1 MQNISEDTMLILN
14 VILLAV
20 GLVLLI
26 KGADVF
32 VDGASNIARKLK
44 IPSLII
50 GLTLVSIGTSAPE
63 LSISVTSAL
72 QGMNSMSFGNVIGSN
87 TFNVLVVIGISALFI
102 KLVISKEVKK
112 YDVPI
117 LIGIY
122 AVLGICSFVVS
133 PYILSRIESAVLLI
147 IFVAYLVFL
156 VFRGK
161 NEETEEKDEPI
172 KKWYISLLFVAIG
185 IVAIIFGG
193 DLVVD
198 SASAIAIKFGMSELM
213 VGLTIV
219 AVGTSLPE
227 LVTSV
232 VAAKKGE
239 PDIAVG
245 NAVGSSIMN
254 TILILGISSVI
265 RPITIEAAAFIDVA
279 VMVFSIL
286 IIFFAT
292 LKKNNI
298 GKFTGIFMVIVY
310 IVYITYIVL
319 RNLGII

>member
-1 MQNISEDTMLILN
+1 MLFLNIVLLI
-14 VILLAV
+14 I

-72 QGMNSMSFGNVIGSN
+72 QGMNNMSFGNVIGSN
-87 TFNVLVVIGISALFI
+87 TFNVLVVIGISALFTR
-102 KLVISKEVKK
+102 LAVSGGVKK
-112 YDVPI
+112 IDSPI

-122 AVLGICSFVVS
+122 AVLILFGFVITPLVFD
-133 PYILSRIESAVLLI
+133 RIEAALFLVIFVLYVILLI
-147 IFVAYLVFL
+147 
-156 VFRGK
+156 FRGK
-161 NEETEEKDEPI
+161 KEQTDEEESGEPI
-172 KKWYISLLFVAIG
+172 KKWYVSLILVAAG
-185 IVAIIFGG
+185 IAAIIFGG

-198 SASAIAIKFGMSELM
+198 AASKIAITFGMSELM

-239 PDIAVG
+239 NELALG
-245 NAVGSSIMN
+245 NVVGSNIFN
-254 TILILGISSVI
+254 ILFILGIAGTVN
-265 RPITIEAAAFIDVA
+265 PLTTGNQFIVDVLVMLA
-279 VMVFSIL
+279 VTVLLFIFSLSGKLKKWHGIIFISCYALYLAYL
-286 IIFFAT
+286 IIRT
-292 LKKNNI
+292 LI
-298 GKFTGIFMVIVY
+298 A
-310 IVYITYIVL
+310 
-319 RNLGII
+319 

>member
-1 MQNISEDTMLILN
+1 MLVLN
-14 VILLAV
+14 FFLLVIGLA
-20 GLVLLI
+20 LLI

-32 VDGASNIARKLK
+32 VDGASNIARKFK

-87 TFNVLVVIGISALFI
+87 TFNILMVIGISALFI
-102 KLVISKEVKK
+102 KLTVSKDVKR

-133 PYILSRIESAVLLI
+133 PYILSRIESAILLI

-161 NEETEEKDEPI
+161 NEETEETDEPI
-172 KKWYISLLFVAIG
+172 KKWYISLLFVAVG
-185 IVAIIFGG
+185 IAAIIFGG

-198 SASAIAIKFGMSELM
+198 SASAIAITFGMSELM

-254 TILILGISSVI
+254 TILILGVSSVI
-265 RPITIEAAAFIDVA
+265 RPITIEAAALIDVA
-279 VMVFSIL
+279 IMVFSIL

-292 LKKNNI
+292 LKKNYI
-298 GKFTGIFMVIVY
+298 GKFTGIFMVVVY
-310 IVYITYIVL
+310 VAYITYIVL
-319 RNLGII
+319 RNIGII

>member
-1 MQNISEDTMLILN
+1 MLIVN
-14 VILLAV
+14 FILLII
-20 GLVLLI
+20 GLFLLI

-87 TFNVLVVIGISALFI
+87 TFNILVVIGASALFTA
-102 KLVISKEVKK
+102 LTVSSDVKK
-112 YDVPI
+112 FDVPI

-122 AVLGICSFVVS
+122 VLLALFAFVIS
-133 PYILSRIESAVLLI
+133 PLTLTRIEAAILLVLFVLYIALLI
-147 IFVAYLVFL
+147 
-156 VFRGK
+156 FRGRS
-161 NEETEEKDEPI
+161 EQTEDDSDEPI
-172 KKWYISLLFVAIG
+172 KKWYVSIILIAVG
-185 IVAIIFGG
+185 IAAIIFGG

-232 VAAKKGE
+232 VAARKGE
-239 PDIAVG
+239 LDIAIG

-254 TILILGISSVI
+254 TLLILGVSAVL
-265 RPITIEAAAFIDVA
+265 RPISIEPSALVDVI
-279 VMVFSIL
+279 VMALSIL
-286 IIFFAT
+286 IIFFTT
-292 LKKNNI
+292 LKKNSV
-298 GKFTGIFMVIVY
+298 GKITGASMLAVY
-310 IVYITYIVL
+310 VLYITYIII
-319 RNLGII
+319 RNIGLI

>member
-1 MQNISEDTMLILN
+1 MLIVN
-14 VILLAV
+14 FILLII
-20 GLVLLI
+20 GLFLLI

-87 TFNVLVVIGISALFI
+87 TFNILVVIGASALFTA
-102 KLVISKEVKK
+102 LTVSSDVKK
-112 YDVPI
+112 FDVPI

-122 AVLGICSFVVS
+122 VLLALFAFVIS
-133 PYILSRIESAVLLI
+133 PLALTRIEAAILLVLFVLYIALLI
-147 IFVAYLVFL
+147 
-156 VFRGK
+156 FRGRS
-161 NEETEEKDEPI
+161 EQTEDDSDEPI
-172 KKWYISLLFVAIG
+172 KKWYVSIILIAVG
-185 IVAIIFGG
+185 IAAIIFGG

-232 VAAKKGE
+232 VAARKGE
-239 PDIAVG
+239 LDIAVG

-254 TILILGISSVI
+254 TLLILGVSAVLSPISIEPSALVDVI
-265 RPITIEAAAFIDVA
+265 
-279 VMVFSIL
+279 VMALSIL
-286 IIFFAT
+286 IIFFTT
-292 LKKNNI
+292 LKKNSV
-298 GKFTGIFMVIVY
+298 GKITGASMLAVY
-310 IVYITYIVL
+310 VLYITYIII
-319 RNLGII
+319 RNIGLI

>member
-1 MQNISEDTMLILN
+1 MLIVN
-14 VILLAV
+14 FILLII
-20 GLVLLI
+20 GLFLLI

-87 TFNVLVVIGISALFI
+87 TFNVLVVIGASALFTA
-102 KLVISKEVKK
+102 LTVSSDVKK
-112 YDVPI
+112 FDVPI

-122 AVLGICSFVVS
+122 VLLALFAFVIS
-133 PYILSRIESAVLLI
+133 PLALTRIEAAILLVLFVLYIALLI
-147 IFVAYLVFL
+147 
-156 VFRGK
+156 FRGRS
-161 NEETEEKDEPI
+161 EQTEDDSDEPI
-172 KKWYISLLFVAIG
+172 KKWYVSIILIVVG
-185 IVAIIFGG
+185 IAAIIFGG

-232 VAAKKGE
+232 VAARKGE
-239 PDIAVG
+239 LDIAVG

-254 TILILGISSVI
+254 ILLILGVSAVL
-265 RPITIEAAAFIDVA
+265 RPISIEPSALVDVI
-279 VMVFSIL
+279 VMALSIL
-286 IIFFAT
+286 IIFFTT
-292 LKKNNI
+292 LKKNSVGKITGASMLAVYVLYIAYIIIRNI
-298 GKFTGIFMVIVY
+298 GLI
-310 IVYITYIVL
+310 
-319 RNLGII
+319 

>member
-1 MQNISEDTMLILN
+1 MLIVN
-14 VILLAV
+14 FILLII
-20 GLVLLI
+20 GLFLLI

-32 VDGASNIARKLK
+32 VDGASNIARKLR

-87 TFNVLVVIGISALFI
+87 TFNVLVVIGVSALFTA
-102 KLVISKEVKK
+102 LTVSSDVKK
-112 YDVPI
+112 FDVPI

-122 AVLGICSFVVS
+122 VLLALFAFVIS
-133 PYILSRIESAVLLI
+133 PLALTRIEAAILLVLFVLYIALLI
-147 IFVAYLVFL
+147 
-156 VFRGK
+156 FRGRS
-161 NEETEEKDEPI
+161 EQTEDDSDEPI
-172 KKWYISLLFVAIG
+172 KKWYVSIILIVVG
-185 IVAIIFGG
+185 IAAIIFGG

-232 VAAKKGE
+232 VAARKGE
-239 PDIAVG
+239 LDIAVG

-254 TILILGISSVI
+254 ILLILGVSAVL
-265 RPITIEAAAFIDVA
+265 RPISIEPSALVDVI
-279 VMVFSIL
+279 VMALSIL
-286 IIFFAT
+286 IIFFTT
-292 LKKNNI
+292 LKKNSVGKITGVSMLAVYVLYIAYIIIRNI
-298 GKFTGIFMVIVY
+298 GLI
-310 IVYITYIVL
+310 
-319 RNLGII
+319 

>member
-1 MQNISEDTMLILN
+1 MLIVN
-14 VILLAV
+14 FILLII
-20 GLVLLI
+20 GLFLLI

-87 TFNVLVVIGISALFI
+87 TFNVLVVIGASALFTA
-102 KLVISKEVKK
+102 LTVSSDVKK
-112 YDVPI
+112 FDVPI

-122 AVLGICSFVVS
+122 
-133 PYILSRIESAVLLI
+133 VLLALFA
-147 IFVAYLVFL
+147 FVISPLALTRVEAAILLVLFVL
-156 VFRGK
+156 YIALLIFRGRS
-161 NEETEEKDEPI
+161 EQTEDDSDAPI
-172 KKWYISLLFVAIG
+172 KKWYVSIILIVVG
-185 IVAIIFGG
+185 IAAIIFGG

-232 VAAKKGE
+232 VAARKGE
-239 PDIAVG
+239 LDIAVG

-254 TILILGISSVI
+254 ILLILGVSAVLSPISIEPSALVDVI
-265 RPITIEAAAFIDVA
+265 
-279 VMVFSIL
+279 VMALSIL
-286 IIFFAT
+286 IIFFTT
-292 LKKNNI
+292 LKKNSVGKITGASMLAIYILYIAYIIIRNI
-298 GKFTGIFMVIVY
+298 GLI
-310 IVYITYIVL
+310 
-319 RNLGII
+319 

>member
-1 MQNISEDTMLILN
+1 MLIVN
-14 VILLAV
+14 FILLII
-20 GLVLLI
+20 GLFLLI

-32 VDGASNIARKLK
+32 VDGASNIARKLR

-87 TFNVLVVIGISALFI
+87 TFNVLVVIGVSALFTA
-102 KLVISKEVKK
+102 LTVSSDVKK
-112 YDVPI
+112 FDVPI

-122 AVLGICSFVVS
+122 VLLALFAFVIS
-133 PYILSRIESAVLLI
+133 PLALTRIEAAILLVLFVLYIALLI
-147 IFVAYLVFL
+147 
-156 VFRGK
+156 FRGRS
-161 NEETEEKDEPI
+161 EQTEDDSDEPI
-172 KKWYISLLFVAIG
+172 KKWYVSIILIVVG
-185 IVAIIFGG
+185 IAAIIFGG

-232 VAAKKGE
+232 VAARKGE
-239 PDIAVG
+239 LDIAVG

-254 TILILGISSVI
+254 ILLIIGVSAVLSPIS
-265 RPITIEAAAFIDVA
+265 IEASTLVDVI
-279 VMVFSIL
+279 VMALSIL
-286 IIFFAT
+286 IIFFTT
-292 LKKNNI
+292 LKKNSVGKITGASMLAIYVLYIAYIIIRNI
-298 GKFTGIFMVIVY
+298 GLI
-310 IVYITYIVL
+310 
-319 RNLGII
+319 

>member
-1 MQNISEDTMLILN
+1 MLIVN
-14 VILLAV
+14 FILLII
-20 GLVLLI
+20 GLFLLI

-32 VDGASNIARKLK
+32 VDGASNIARKLR

-87 TFNVLVVIGISALFI
+87 TFNVLVVIGVSALFTA
-102 KLVISKEVKK
+102 LTVSSDVKK
-112 YDVPI
+112 FDVPI

-122 AVLGICSFVVS
+122 VLLALFAFVIS
-133 PYILSRIESAVLLI
+133 PLALTRIEAAILLVLFVLYIALLI
-147 IFVAYLVFL
+147 
-156 VFRGK
+156 FRGRS
-161 NEETEEKDEPI
+161 EQTEDDSDEPI
-172 KKWYISLLFVAIG
+172 KKWYVSIILIVVG
-185 IVAIIFGG
+185 IAAIIFGG

-232 VAAKKGE
+232 VAARKGE
-239 PDIAVG
+239 LDIAVG

-254 TILILGISSVI
+254 ILLILGVSAVL
-265 RPITIEAAAFIDVA
+265 RPISIEPSALVDVI
-279 VMVFSIL
+279 VMALSIL
-286 IIFFAT
+286 IIFFTT
-292 LKKNNI
+292 LKKNSVGKITGVSMLAVYVLYIAYITIRNI
-298 GKFTGIFMVIVY
+298 GLI
-310 IVYITYIVL
+310 
-319 RNLGII
+319 

>member
-1 MQNISEDTMLILN
+1 MLILN

-32 VDGASNIARKLK
+32 VDGASNIARKFK

-87 TFNVLVVIGISALFI
+87 TFNVLVVIGVSALFI

>member
-1 MQNISEDTMLILN
+1 MAYQLSKRKGREALGNSAHTHLRGISRIHNSQRHRRTYSDNIIFSEAQMLIVN
-14 VILLAV
+14 FILLII
-20 GLVLLI
+20 GLFLLI

-32 VDGASNIARKLK
+32 VDGASNIARKLR

-87 TFNVLVVIGISALFI
+87 TFNVLVVIGFSALFTA
-102 KLVISKEVKK
+102 LTVSSDVKK
-112 YDVPI
+112 FDVPI

-122 AVLGICSFVVS
+122 VLLALFAFVIS
-133 PYILSRIESAVLLI
+133 PLALTRIEAAIFLVLFVLYIALLI
-147 IFVAYLVFL
+147 
-156 VFRGK
+156 FRGRS
-161 NEETEEKDEPI
+161 EQTEDDSDEPI
-172 KKWYISLLFVAIG
+172 KKWYVSIILIVVG
-185 IVAIIFGG
+185 IAAIIFGG

-232 VAAKKGE
+232 VAAR
-239 PDIAVG
+239 
-245 NAVGSSIMN
+245 N
-254 TILILGISSVI
+254 
-265 RPITIEAAAFIDVA
+265 VA
-279 VMVFSIL
+279 QM
-286 IIFFAT
+286 
-292 LKKNNI
+292 
-298 GKFTGIFMVIVY
+298 G
-310 IVYITYIVL
+310 
-319 RNLGII
+319 

>member
-1 MQNISEDTMLILN
+1 MLIVN
-14 VILLAV
+14 FILLII
-20 GLVLLI
+20 GLFLLI

-32 VDGASNIARKLK
+32 VDGASNIARKLR

-87 TFNVLVVIGISALFI
+87 TFNVLVVIGFSALFTA
-102 KLVISKEVKK
+102 LTVSSDVKK
-112 YDVPI
+112 FDVPI

-122 AVLGICSFVVS
+122 VLLALFAFVIS
-133 PYILSRIESAVLLI
+133 PLALTRIEAAIFLVLFVLYIALLI
-147 IFVAYLVFL
+147 
-156 VFRGK
+156 FRGRS
-161 NEETEEKDEPI
+161 EQTEDDSDEPI
-172 KKWYISLLFVAIG
+172 KKWYVSIILIVVG
-185 IVAIIFGG
+185 IAAIIFGG

-232 VAAKKGE
+232 VAARKGE
-239 PDIAVG
+239 LDIAVG

-254 TILILGISSVI
+254 ILLILGVSAVLSPISIEPSALVDVI
-265 RPITIEAAAFIDVA
+265 
-279 VMVFSIL
+279 VMALSIL
-286 IIFFAT
+286 IIFFTT
-292 LKKNNI
+292 LKKNSVGKITGASMLAVYVLYIAYIIIRNI
-298 GKFTGIFMVIVY
+298 GLI
-310 IVYITYIVL
+310 
-319 RNLGII
+319 

>member
-1 MQNISEDTMLILN
+1 MLIVN
-14 VILLAV
+14 FILLII
-20 GLVLLI
+20 GLFLLI

-32 VDGASNIARKLK
+32 VDGASNIARKLR

-87 TFNVLVVIGISALFI
+87 TFNVLVVIGASALFTA
-102 KLVISKEVKK
+102 LTVSSDVKK
-112 YDVPI
+112 FDVPI

-122 AVLGICSFVVS
+122 VLLALFAFVIS
-133 PYILSRIESAVLLI
+133 PLALTRIEAAILLVLFVLYIALLI
-147 IFVAYLVFL
+147 
-156 VFRGK
+156 FRGRS
-161 NEETEEKDEPI
+161 EQTEDDSDEPI
-172 KKWYISLLFVAIG
+172 KKWYVSIILIVVG
-185 IVAIIFGG
+185 IAAIIFGG

-232 VAAKKGE
+232 VAARKGE
-239 PDIAVG
+239 LDIAVG

-254 TILILGISSVI
+254 ILLILGVSAVL
-265 RPITIEAAAFIDVA
+265 RPISIEPSALVDVI
-279 VMVFSIL
+279 VMALSIL
-286 IIFFAT
+286 IIFFTT
-292 LKKNNI
+292 LKKNSVGKITGASMLAVYVLYIAYIIIRNI
-298 GKFTGIFMVIVY
+298 GLI
-310 IVYITYIVL
+310 
-319 RNLGII
+319 

>member
-1 MQNISEDTMLILN
+1 MLFLNIVLLI
-14 VILLAV
+14 I

-72 QGMNSMSFGNVIGSN
+72 QGMNNMSFGNVIGSN
-87 TFNVLVVIGISALFI
+87 TFNVLVVIGISALFTR
-102 KLVISKEVKK
+102 LAVSGGVKK
-112 YDVPI
+112 IDIPI

-122 AVLGICSFVVS
+122 AVLILFGFVITPLVFD
-133 PYILSRIESAVLLI
+133 RIEAALFLVIFVLYVILLI
-147 IFVAYLVFL
+147 
-156 VFRGK
+156 FRGK
-161 NEETEEKDEPI
+161 KEQTDEEESGEPI
-172 KKWYISLLFVAIG
+172 KKWYVSLILVAAG
-185 IVAIIFGG
+185 IAAIIFGG

-198 SASAIAIKFGMSELM
+198 AASKIAITFGMSELM

-239 PDIAVG
+239 LDIAVG

-254 TILILGISSVI
+254 IVLILGASAVITPISI
-265 RPITIEAAAFIDVA
+265 DLLTLIDVA
-279 VMVFSIL
+279 VMLLSIL

-292 LKKNNI
+292 LKRDYV
-298 GKFTGIFMVIVY
+298 GKLTGIIMLVIYCAY
-310 IVYITYIVL
+310 IAYIVL
-319 RNLGII
+319 RNIGII

>member
-1 MQNISEDTMLILN
+1 MLIVN
-14 VILLAV
+14 FILLII
-20 GLVLLI
+20 GLFLLI

-32 VDGASNIARKLK
+32 VDGASNIARKLR

-87 TFNVLVVIGISALFI
+87 TFNVLVVIGASALFTA
-102 KLVISKEVKK
+102 LTVSSDVKK
-112 YDVPI
+112 FDVPI

-122 AVLGICSFVVS
+122 VLLALFAFVIS
-133 PYILSRIESAVLLI
+133 PLALTRIEAAILLVLFVLYIALLI
-147 IFVAYLVFL
+147 
-156 VFRGK
+156 FRGRS
-161 NEETEEKDEPI
+161 EQTEDDSDEPI
-172 KKWYISLLFVAIG
+172 KKWYVSIILIVVG
-185 IVAIIFGG
+185 IAAIIFGG

-232 VAAKKGE
+232 VAARKGE
-239 PDIAVG
+239 LDIAVG

-254 TILILGISSVI
+254 ILLIIGVSAVL
-265 RPITIEAAAFIDVA
+265 RPISIEPSALVDVI
-279 VMVFSIL
+279 VMALSIL
-286 IIFFAT
+286 IIFFTT
-292 LKKNNI
+292 LKKNSVGKITGVSMLAVYVLYIAYIILRNI
-298 GKFTGIFMVIVY
+298 GLI
-310 IVYITYIVL
+310 
-319 RNLGII
+319 

>member
-1 MQNISEDTMLILN
+1 MLIVN
-14 VILLAV
+14 FILLII
-20 GLVLLI
+20 GLFLLI

-87 TFNVLVVIGISALFI
+87 TFNILVVIGASALFTA
-102 KLVISKEVKK
+102 LTVSSDVKK
-112 YDVPI
+112 FDVPI

-122 AVLGICSFVVS
+122 VLLALFAFVIS
-133 PYILSRIESAVLLI
+133 PLALTRIEAAILLVLFVLYIALLI
-147 IFVAYLVFL
+147 
-156 VFRGK
+156 FRGRS
-161 NEETEEKDEPI
+161 EQTEDDSDEPI
-172 KKWYISLLFVAIG
+172 KKWYVSIILIAVG
-185 IVAIIFGG
+185 IAAIIFGG

-232 VAAKKGE
+232 VAARKGE
-239 PDIAVG
+239 LDIAIG

-254 TILILGISSVI
+254 TLLILGVSAVLSPISIEPSALVDVI
-265 RPITIEAAAFIDVA
+265 
-279 VMVFSIL
+279 VMALSIL
-286 IIFFAT
+286 IIFFTT
-292 LKKNNI
+292 LKKNSV
-298 GKFTGIFMVIVY
+298 GKITGASMLAVY
-310 IVYITYIVL
+310 VLYITYIII
-319 RNLGII
+319 RNIGLI

>member
-1 MQNISEDTMLILN
+1 MLIVN
-14 VILLAV
+14 FILLII
-20 GLVLLI
+20 GLFLLI

-32 VDGASNIARKLK
+32 VDGASNIARKLR

-87 TFNVLVVIGISALFI
+87 TFNVLVVIGASALFTA
-102 KLVISKEVKK
+102 LTVSSDVKK
-112 YDVPI
+112 FDVPI

-122 AVLGICSFVVS
+122 
-133 PYILSRIESAVLLI
+133 VLLALFA
-147 IFVAYLVFL
+147 FVISPLALTRVEAAILLVLFVL
-156 VFRGK
+156 YIALLIFRGRS
-161 NEETEEKDEPI
+161 EQTEDDSDEPI
-172 KKWYISLLFVAIG
+172 KKWYVSIILIAVG
-185 IVAIIFGG
+185 IAAIIFGG

-232 VAAKKGE
+232 VAARKGE
-239 PDIAVG
+239 LDIAVG

-254 TILILGISSVI
+254 ILLILGVSAVL
-265 RPITIEAAAFIDVA
+265 RPISIEPSALVDVI
-279 VMVFSIL
+279 VMALSIL
-286 IIFFAT
+286 IIFFTT
-292 LKKNNI
+292 LKKNSVGKITGASMLAVYVLYIAYIIIRNI
-298 GKFTGIFMVIVY
+298 GLI
-310 IVYITYIVL
+310 
-319 RNLGII
+319 

>member
-1 MQNISEDTMLILN
+1 MLIVN
-14 VILLAV
+14 FILLII
-20 GLVLLI
+20 GLFLLI

-87 TFNVLVVIGISALFI
+87 TFNILVVIGVSALFTA
-102 KLVISKEVKK
+102 LTVSSDVKK
-112 YDVPI
+112 FDVPI

-122 AVLGICSFVVS
+122 VLLALFAFVIS
-133 PYILSRIESAVLLI
+133 PLALTRIEAAILLVLFVLYIALLI
-147 IFVAYLVFL
+147 
-156 VFRGK
+156 FRGRS
-161 NEETEEKDEPI
+161 EQTEDDSDEPI
-172 KKWYISLLFVAIG
+172 KKWYVSIILIAVG
-185 IVAIIFGG
+185 IAAIIFGG

-232 VAAKKGE
+232 VAARKGE
-239 PDIAVG
+239 LDIAIG

-254 TILILGISSVI
+254 TLLILGVSAVL
-265 RPITIEAAAFIDVA
+265 RPISIEPSALVDVI
-279 VMVFSIL
+279 VMALSIL
-286 IIFFAT
+286 IIFFTT
-292 LKKNNI
+292 LKKNSV
-298 GKFTGIFMVIVY
+298 GKITGASMLAVY
-310 IVYITYIVL
+310 VLYITYI
-319 RNLGII
+319 IICISLI

>member
-1 MQNISEDTMLILN
+1 MLIVN
-14 VILLAV
+14 FILLII
-20 GLVLLI
+20 GLFLLI

-32 VDGASNIARKLK
+32 VDGASNIARKLR

-87 TFNVLVVIGISALFI
+87 TFNVLVVIGVSALFTA
-102 KLVISKEVKK
+102 LTVSSDVKK
-112 YDVPI
+112 FDVPI

-122 AVLGICSFVVS
+122 VLLALFAFVIS
-133 PYILSRIESAVLLI
+133 PLALTRIEAAILLVLFVLYIALLI
-147 IFVAYLVFL
+147 
-156 VFRGK
+156 FRGRS
-161 NEETEEKDEPI
+161 EQTEDDSDEPI
-172 KKWYISLLFVAIG
+172 KKWYVSIILIVVG
-185 IVAIIFGG
+185 IAAIIFGG

-232 VAAKKGE
+232 VAARKGE
-239 PDIAVG
+239 LDIAVG

-254 TILILGISSVI
+254 ILLIIGVSAVL
-265 RPITIEAAAFIDVA
+265 RPISIEPSALVDVI
-279 VMVFSIL
+279 VMALSIL
-286 IIFFAT
+286 IIFFTT
-292 LKKNNI
+292 LKKNSVGKITGVSMLAVYVLYIAYIILRNI
-298 GKFTGIFMVIVY
+298 GLI
-310 IVYITYIVL
+310 
-319 RNLGII
+319 

>member
-1 MQNISEDTMLILN
+1 MLIVN
-14 VILLAV
+14 FILLII
-20 GLVLLI
+20 GLFLLI

-87 TFNVLVVIGISALFI
+87 TFNVLVVIGVSALFTA
-102 KLVISKEVKK
+102 LTVSSDVKK
-112 YDVPI
+112 FDVPI

-122 AVLGICSFVVS
+122 VLLALFAFVIS
-133 PYILSRIESAVLLI
+133 PLALTRIEAAILLVLFVLYIALLI
-147 IFVAYLVFL
+147 
-156 VFRGK
+156 FRGRS
-161 NEETEEKDEPI
+161 EQTEDDSDEPI
-172 KKWYISLLFVAIG
+172 KKWYVSIILIVVG
-185 IVAIIFGG
+185 IAAIIFGG

-232 VAAKKGE
+232 VAARKGE
-239 PDIAVG
+239 LDIAVG

-254 TILILGISSVI
+254 ILLILGVSAVL
-265 RPITIEAAAFIDVA
+265 RPISIEPSALVDVI
-279 VMVFSIL
+279 VMALSIL
-286 IIFFAT
+286 IIFFTT
-292 LKKNNI
+292 LKKNSVGKITGVSMLAVYVLYIAYIILRNI
-298 GKFTGIFMVIVY
+298 GLI
-310 IVYITYIVL
+310 
-319 RNLGII
+319 

>member
-1 MQNISEDTMLILN
+1 MLFLNIVLLI
-14 VILLAV
+14 I

-87 TFNVLVVIGISALFI
+87 SFNVLVVIGISALFT
-102 KLVISKEVKK
+102 KLAVSKDVKK
-112 YDVPI
+112 IDIPI

-122 AVLGICSFVVS
+122 AVLILFGFVITPLVFD
-133 PYILSRIESAVLLI
+133 RIEAAIFLVIFVLYIILLI
-147 IFVAYLVFL
+147 L
-156 VFRGK
+156 RGRK
-161 NEETEEKDEPI
+161 EQNAGSDEENDEPI
-172 KKWYISLLFVAIG
+172 KKWYVSLILVAVG
-185 IVAIIFGG
+185 IAAIIFGG
-193 DLVVD
+193 EIVVD
-198 SASAIAIKFGMSELM
+198 AASKIAISFGMSELM

-239 PDIAVG
+239 LDIAVG

-254 TILILGISSVI
+254 VVLILGTSAVITPISI
-265 RPITIEAAAFIDVA
+265 DLLTLIDVA
-279 VMVFSIL
+279 VMLLSIL

-292 LKKNNI
+292 LKRDYV
-298 GKFTGIFMVIVY
+298 GKATGIVMLVFYCAY
-310 IVYITYIVL
+310 IAYIVL
-319 RNLGII
+319 RNIGII

>member
-1 MQNISEDTMLILN
+1 MLIVN
-14 VILLAV
+14 FILLIV
-20 GLVLLI
+20 GLFLLI

-87 TFNVLVVIGISALFI
+87 TFNVLVVIGFSALFTA
-102 KLVISKEVKK
+102 LTVSSDVKK
-112 YDVPI
+112 FDVPI

-122 AVLGICSFVVS
+122 VLLALFAFVIS
-133 PYILSRIESAVLLI
+133 PLALTRIEAAILLVLFVLYIALLI
-147 IFVAYLVFL
+147 
-156 VFRGK
+156 FRGRS
-161 NEETEEKDEPI
+161 EQTEDDSDEPI
-172 KKWYISLLFVAIG
+172 KKWYVSIILIAVG
-185 IVAIIFGG
+185 IAAIIFGG

-239 PDIAVG
+239 LDIAVG

-254 TILILGISSVI
+254 ILLILGVSAVL
-265 RPITIEAAAFIDVA
+265 RPISIEPSALVDVI
-279 VMVFSIL
+279 VMALSIL
-286 IIFFAT
+286 IIFFTT
-292 LKKNNI
+292 LKKNSVGKITGASMLAVYVLYIAYIIIRNI
-298 GKFTGIFMVIVY
+298 GLI
-310 IVYITYIVL
+310 
-319 RNLGII
+319 

>member
-1 MQNISEDTMLILN
+1 MLIVN
-14 VILLAV
+14 FILLII
-20 GLVLLI
+20 GLFLLI

-87 TFNVLVVIGISALFI
+87 TFNILVVIGVSALFTA
-102 KLVISKEVKK
+102 LTVSSDVKK
-112 YDVPI
+112 FDVPI

-122 AVLGICSFVVS
+122 VLLALFAFVIS
-133 PYILSRIESAVLLI
+133 PLALTRIEAAILLVLFVLYIALLI
-147 IFVAYLVFL
+147 
-156 VFRGK
+156 FRGRS
-161 NEETEEKDEPI
+161 EQTEDDSDEPI
-172 KKWYISLLFVAIG
+172 KKWYVSIILIAVG
-185 IVAIIFGG
+185 IAAIIFGG

-232 VAAKKGE
+232 VAARKGE
-239 PDIAVG
+239 LDIAIG

-254 TILILGISSVI
+254 TLLILGVSAVL
-265 RPITIEAAAFIDVA
+265 RPISIEPSALVDVI
-279 VMVFSIL
+279 VMALSIL
-286 IIFFAT
+286 IIFFTT
-292 LKKNNI
+292 LKKNSV
-298 GKFTGIFMVIVY
+298 GKITGASMLAVY
-310 IVYITYIVL
+310 VLYITYIII
-319 RNLGII
+319 RNIGLI

>member
-1 MQNISEDTMLILN
+1 MTILKSF
-14 VILLAV
+14 VLLVV

-32 VDGASNIARKLK
+32 VDGASNIARKFK

-87 TFNVLVVIGISALFI
+87 TFNVLMVIGISTLFTS
-102 KLVISKEVKK
+102 LAVSSDVKK
-112 YDVPI
+112 FDIPI
-117 LIGIY
+117 LISIY
-122 AVLGICSFVVS
+122 ALLALFVFGTS
-133 PYILSRIESAVLLI
+133 PYTLSRIESAILLAV
-147 IFVAYLVFL
+147 FAAYLAFL
-156 VFRGK
+156 IYRGK
-161 NEETEEKDEPI
+161 KQPAEPENNAEPI
-172 KKWYISLLFVAIG
+172 KKLYVSIILVVVGAA
-185 IVAIIFGG
+185 AIIFGG

-198 SASAIAIKFGMSELM
+198 SASDLAMAFGMSELM

-227 LVTSV
+227 LVTSM

-239 PDIAVG
+239 ADIAVG

-254 TILILGISSVI
+254 TVLILGVSSVI
-265 RPITIEAAAFIDVA
+265 SPISVEASAVVDVL
-279 VMVFSIL
+279 VMILSIL

-292 LKKNNI
+292 LKRDKI
-298 GKFTGIFMVIVY
+298 GKGVGIAMVLIYVA
-310 IVYITYIVL
+310 YITYIVL
-319 RNLGII
+319 RNIGVI

>member
-1 MQNISEDTMLILN
+1 MLIVN
-14 VILLAV
+14 FILLII
-20 GLVLLI
+20 GLFLLI

-32 VDGASNIARKLK
+32 VDGASNIARKLR

-87 TFNVLVVIGISALFI
+87 TFNVLVVIGVSALFTA
-102 KLVISKEVKK
+102 LTVSSDVKK
-112 YDVPI
+112 FDVPI

-122 AVLGICSFVVS
+122 VLLALFAFVIS
-133 PYILSRIESAVLLI
+133 PLALTRIEAAILLVLFVLYIALLI
-147 IFVAYLVFL
+147 
-156 VFRGK
+156 FRGRS
-161 NEETEEKDEPI
+161 EQTEDDSDEPI
-172 KKWYISLLFVAIG
+172 KKWYVSIILIVVG
-185 IVAIIFGG
+185 IAAIIFGG

-232 VAAKKGE
+232 VAARKGE
-239 PDIAVG
+239 LDIAVG

-254 TILILGISSVI
+254 ILLIIGVSAVL
-265 RPITIEAAAFIDVA
+265 RPISIEPSALVDVI
-279 VMVFSIL
+279 VMALSIL
-286 IIFFAT
+286 IIFFTT
-292 LKKNNI
+292 LKKNSVGKITGVSMLAVYVLYIAYIIIRNI
-298 GKFTGIFMVIVY
+298 GLI
-310 IVYITYIVL
+310 
-319 RNLGII
+319 

>member
-1 MQNISEDTMLILN
+1 MLIVN
-14 VILLAV
+14 FILLII
-20 GLVLLI
+20 GLFLLI

-72 QGMNSMSFGNVIGSN
+72 QGINSMSFGNVIGSN
-87 TFNVLVVIGISALFI
+87 TFNVLVVIGASALFTA
-102 KLVISKEVKK
+102 LTVSSDVKK
-112 YDVPI
+112 FDVPI

-122 AVLGICSFVVS
+122 VLLALFAFVIS
-133 PYILSRIESAVLLI
+133 PLALTRIEAAILLVLFVLYIALLI
-147 IFVAYLVFL
+147 
-156 VFRGK
+156 FRGRS
-161 NEETEEKDEPI
+161 EQTEDDSDEPI
-172 KKWYISLLFVAIG
+172 KKWYVSIILIVVG
-185 IVAIIFGG
+185 IAAIIFGG

-232 VAAKKGE
+232 VAARKGE
-239 PDIAVG
+239 LDIAIG

-254 TILILGISSVI
+254 TLLILGVSAVLSPISIEPSALVDVI
-265 RPITIEAAAFIDVA
+265 
-279 VMVFSIL
+279 VMALSIL
-286 IIFFAT
+286 IIFFTT
-292 LKKNNI
+292 LKKNSV
-298 GKFTGIFMVIVY
+298 GKITGASMLAVY
-310 IVYITYIVL
+310 VLYITYIII
-319 RNLGII
+319 RNIGLI

>member
-1 MQNISEDTMLILN
+1 MLIVN
-14 VILLAV
+14 FILLII
-20 GLVLLI
+20 GLFLLI

-87 TFNVLVVIGISALFI
+87 TFNILVVIGASALFTA
-102 KLVISKEVKK
+102 LTVSSDVKK
-112 YDVPI
+112 FDVPI

-122 AVLGICSFVVS
+122 VLLALFAFVIS
-133 PYILSRIESAVLLI
+133 PLALTRIEAAILLVLFVLYIALLI
-147 IFVAYLVFL
+147 
-156 VFRGK
+156 FRGRS
-161 NEETEEKDEPI
+161 EQTEDDSDEPI
-172 KKWYISLLFVAIG
+172 KKWYVSIILIAVG
-185 IVAIIFGG
+185 IAAIIFGG

-232 VAAKKGE
+232 VAARKGE
-239 PDIAVG
+239 LDIAIG

-254 TILILGISSVI
+254 TLLILGVSAVLSPISIEPSALVDVI
-265 RPITIEAAAFIDVA
+265 
-279 VMVFSIL
+279 VMALSIL
-286 IIFFAT
+286 IIFFTT
-292 LKKNNI
+292 LKKNSVGKITGVSMLAVYVLYIAYIIIRNI
-298 GKFTGIFMVIVY
+298 GLI
-310 IVYITYIVL
+310 
-319 RNLGII
+319 